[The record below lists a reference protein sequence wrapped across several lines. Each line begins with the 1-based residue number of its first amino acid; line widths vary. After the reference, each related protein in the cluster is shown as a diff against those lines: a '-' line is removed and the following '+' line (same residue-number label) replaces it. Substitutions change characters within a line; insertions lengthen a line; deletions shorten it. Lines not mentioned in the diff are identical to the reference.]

1 MKTIKIAGVPEHF
14 NLPWHLC
21 IDNGEFEYVPD
32 FVKLAESYGA
42 KGMRVTKESDIAKAF
57 KFADKNEK
65 APTVLEFVI
74 PTEINVLPMVPAGK
88 SLSEMLLKDKD

>member
-1 MKTIKIAGVPEHF
+1 M
-14 NLPWHLC
+14 
-21 IDNGEFEYVPD
+21 PD

-57 KFADKNEK
+57 KFADKHEK